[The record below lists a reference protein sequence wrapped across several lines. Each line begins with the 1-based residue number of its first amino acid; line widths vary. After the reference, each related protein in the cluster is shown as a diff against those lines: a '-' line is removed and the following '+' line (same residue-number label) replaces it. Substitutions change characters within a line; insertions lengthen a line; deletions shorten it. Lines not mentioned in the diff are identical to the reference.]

1 MKKVGIYI
9 YRARV
14 DIPNIIEAQIQKL
27 QDYAVASDGTVVEK
41 YIDIGRCHSNK
52 CRSALRRLISDC
64 KAGMLD
70 EVLILRARHLS
81 YKAEEF
87 LELYNLITENNV
99 TLDIVEEPISEELVN
114 LLQIIGVLKEK
125 GKLKKEELIC
135 AGCKALLNEYGPK
148 KTE

>member
-27 QDYAVASDGTVVEK
+27 QDYTVASDGTVVEK
-41 YIDIGRCHSNK
+41 YIDIGRCHSYK
-52 CRSALRRLISDC
+52 RRSALRRLLSDC
-64 KAGMLD
+64 ESGRLD
-70 EVLILRARHLS
+70 EILVLRVRHLS
-81 YKAEEF
+81 RKAEEF
-87 LELYNLITENNV
+87 LELYNRITENHVALN
-99 TLDIVEEPISEELVN
+99 IVEEPISEELVN

-125 GKLKKEELIC
+125 GKLKKEELIG
-135 AGCKALLNEYGPK
+135 AGCKALLNEYGPR

>member
-9 YRARV
+9 YRADI
-14 DIPNIIEAQIQKL
+14 DIPNIIEKQILTL
-27 QDYAVASDGTVVEK
+27 QEYANAHGGTIVEK
-41 YIDIGRCHSNK
+41 YIDIGRFRGYK
-52 CRSALRRLISDC
+52 KRLALPQLISDC
-64 KAGMLD
+64 KAGKLD

-87 LELYNLITENNV
+87 WKLYNQITENNV
-99 TLDIVEEPISEELVN
+99 TLDIVEEPITEEVIN
-114 LLQIIGVLKEK
+114 LLKIIGVLRKK
-125 GKLKKEELIC
+125 GKLKKDELIS